1 MADQQRK
8 PNPRVVALLKK
19 LRGIASN
26 AMCPSCGAGTW
37 DFVETPVMLVAP
49 PDGGFEVF
57 PLVCSNCGHTNLY
70 STQHLEG
77 PPKRL
82 GTVRTLND

>member
-1 MADQQRK
+1 MSPSKRVMAMLDR
-8 PNPRVVALLKK
+8 

-37 DFVETPVMLVAP
+37 DFVETPVMLVVP

-57 PLVCSNCGHTNLY
+57 PLVCQNCGHVNLY

-77 PPKRL
+77 SPDIRGSVQPE
-82 GTVRTLND
+82 T